1 MNLIVPIVEGHGELE
16 AFPVLLRRLATWI
29 APNKYIDIAP
39 PIRTG
44 RDKFLNNS
52 NEFSKMLKLAQLKAR
67 TDGRVM
73 LLLDADD
80 DCPYLLTTRILAM
93 ANQSVPHLNLSVVI
107 ANREYEAWF
116 IAASNSINRT
126 REFTLTQQIPVDPD
140 APRDAKGWL
149 GRQMNSGYNPILDQP
164 AFSARFDLNEAWA
177 NSRSFRRLCD
187 EFIRLSENAL

>member
-29 APNKYIDIAP
+29 APNKHIDIAP

-52 NEFSKMLKLAQLKAR
+52 NEFSKILKLAQLKAN
-67 TDGRVM
+67 TGGRVM

-80 DCPYLLTTRILAM
+80 DCPVLLATKILSMSKQTT
-93 ANQSVPHLNLSVVI
+93 PHLNLSVVI

-116 IAASNSINRT
+116 LAAANSINGMRK
-126 REFTLTQQIPVDPD
+126 FTLKLQIPVDPD
-140 APRDAKGWL
+140 APRNAKGWL
-149 GRQMNSGYNPILDQP
+149 DKQMNSGYNPILDQP
-164 AFSARFDLNEAWA
+164 AFSAKFDLNEAWE

-187 EFIRLSENAL
+187 EFIRLSENTI